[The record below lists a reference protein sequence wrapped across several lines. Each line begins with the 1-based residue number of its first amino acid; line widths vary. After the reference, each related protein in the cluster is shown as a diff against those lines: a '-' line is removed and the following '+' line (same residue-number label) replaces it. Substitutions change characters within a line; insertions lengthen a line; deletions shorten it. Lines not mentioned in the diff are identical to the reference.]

1 MVLAIEMG
9 VVFVLL
15 TAILIAL
22 YIAWQNAKFV
32 GDRLKKKQ
40 VMKRLV
46 AGSAAIILAVV
57 VAISTM
63 VPAFAAETTGGTM
76 TDGNSQI
83 VYEEPDLGESDA
95 TDNCITLPDAP
106 TKEGY
111 SFRGWRVNGGSD
123 LYDAGDVVVK
133 DDGEEIHLQ
142 PVYERAK
149 SDTATEVK
157 KKDSLIEIAVA
168 CLVGALLCTPI
179 AVITKIDAIENQVS
193 FMLIAAL
200 VLILV
205 SSLC

>member
-63 VPAFAAETTGGTM
+63 VPAFAAEAADTA
-76 TDGNSQI
+76 TDSNPQI
-83 VYEEPDLGESDA
+83 VYGEPDLGESDA
-95 TDNCITLPDAP
+95 TDNYITLPDAP
-106 TKEGY
+106 EKEGY
-111 SFRGWRVNGGSD
+111 TFQGWSVDGSTMES
-123 LYDAGDVVVK
+123 
-133 DDGEEIHLQ
+133 DDFFSKYF
-142 PVYERAK
+142 V
-149 SDTATEVK
+149 
-157 KKDSLIEIAVA
+157 AVA
-168 CLVGALLCTPI
+168 AVAIGTIILILLRVIAIGSKVFWTLIILEILAVLAFPI
-179 AVITKIDAIENQVS
+179 AVVRWI
-193 FMLIAAL
+193 LAL
-200 VLILV
+200 
-205 SSLC
+205 